1 MQLETLMFWM
11 EVFVAEWNRRKLKRL
26 ELQQKFSQ
34 QIHDINNKRKSEFE
48 VNGVCIKVEG
58 LKTRR

>member
-1 MQLETLMFWM
+1 VQLETLMFWI

-48 VNGVCIKVEG
+48 E
-58 LKTRR
+58 